1 MRITTKQLRRIIKEA
16 IGAQNSLPLSAKAK
30 KWLEW
35 GEGYGLNPEADNEGQ
50 LLFYFDLNDD
60 VDGSMAKEV
69 EQMGGDL
76 QPAGMT
82 PDGNMVVYTGEYTE
96 EIDLGHGIQ

>member
-1 MRITTKQLRRIIKEA
+1 MRITTMQLRRIIREA
-16 IGAQNSLPLSAKAK
+16 IGAQNALPLSAKAK
-30 KWLEW
+30 EWLEW

-60 VDGSMAKEV
+60 VDGTMEREAEA
-69 EQMGGDL
+69 MGGDI
-76 QPAGMT
+76 QNAGMA
-82 PDGNMVVYTGEYTE
+82 PDGNVVVYTGEYTE